1 MTEFHTVKR
10 IDNSRVVRWTAPRR
24 LRACAR
30 LVGLGSVLAAV
41 ALLYAWQHFQCIQM
55 SYQLE
60 GLKAAQAQA
69 AELNQRLRMED
80 SALRSPGRIDAI
92 ARQQL
97 GLASPRANQLAP
109 SQGPADAVL
118 AQARRTSSASAQ

>member
-1 MTEFHTVKR
+1 MTEFHTRKR

-30 LVGLGSVLAAV
+30 LVGLGSLLAAV

-60 GLKAAQAQA
+60 ALKASQAQA
-69 AELNQRLRMED
+69 AELNQRLHMED
-80 SALRSPGRIDAI
+80 SALRSPGRIDGI

-97 GLASPRANQLAP
+97 GLISPKASQLAP
-109 SQGPADAVL
+109 SQGPADAIL

>member
-1 MTEFHTVKR
+1 VTEFHTVKK

-30 LVGLGSVLAAV
+30 LVGMGSLLAFV
-41 ALLYAWQHFQCIQM
+41 ALLYAWQHFQVIQM

-60 GLKAAQAQA
+60 ALKASQAQA

-97 GLASPRANQLAP
+97 GLASPKASQLAP
-109 SQGPADAVL
+109 SQGPSEAVV
-118 AQARRTSSASAQ
+118 AQARRSSSPSAQ

>member
-1 MTEFHTVKR
+1 M
-10 IDNSRVVRWTAPRR
+10 
-24 LRACAR
+24 RACAR
-30 LVGLGSVLAAV
+30 LVGMGSLLAAV

-55 SYQLE
+55 SYHLE
-60 GLKAAQAQA
+60 ALKASQAQA

-97 GLASPRANQLAP
+97 GLASPKASQLVP
-109 SQGPADAVL
+109 SQGPAEAVF
-118 AQARRTSSASAQ
+118 AQARRTSSPSAQ

>member
-30 LVGLGSVLAAV
+30 LVGMGALLAAV
-41 ALLYAWQHFQCIQM
+41 ALLYASQHFQCIQL
-55 SYQLE
+55 SCQLE
-60 GLKAAQAQA
+60 SLKAARDQA

-80 SALRSPGRIDAI
+80 SALRSPGRIDTI

-97 GLASPRANQLAP
+97 GLASPKASQLAP
-109 SQGPADAVL
+109 SQGPAEAVL
-118 AQARRTSSASAQ
+118 AQAQRVSSPSAQ

>member
-10 IDNSRVVRWTAPRR
+10 IDNSRVARWTAPRR

-30 LVGLGSVLAAV
+30 LVGMGGLLAAV
-41 ALLYAWQHFQCIQM
+41 ALLYASQHFQCIQL

-60 GLKAAQAQA
+60 SLKAARDQA

-92 ARQQL
+92 AREQL
-97 GLASPRANQLAP
+97 GLASPKASQLAP
-109 SQGPADAVL
+109 SQGPAEAVL
-118 AQARRTSSASAQ
+118 AQARRVSSPSAQ

>member
-30 LVGLGSVLAAV
+30 MVGMGSLLALV
-41 ALLYAWQHFQCIQM
+41 ALLYAWQHFQVIQM

-60 GLKAAQAQA
+60 ALKASQAQA

-80 SALRSPGRIDAI
+80 STLRSPGRIAAI
-92 ARQQL
+92 ALQQL
-97 GLASPRANQLAP
+97 GLASPKASQLAP

-118 AQARRTSSASAQ
+118 AQARRNSSPSAQ

>member
-1 MTEFHTVKR
+1 VTEFHTVKR

-30 LVGLGSVLAAV
+30 LVGLGSLLAAV
-41 ALLYAWQHFQCIQM
+41 ALLYAWQHFQVIQM

-60 GLKAAQAQA
+60 SLKAAQAQS

-80 SALRSPGRIDAI
+80 SALRSPGRIDTI
-92 ARQQL
+92 ARLQL
-97 GLASPRANQLAP
+97 GFTSPKANQVAP
-109 SQGPADAVL
+109 SQGPTEAVL
-118 AQARRTSSASAQ
+118 AQARRTSSPSAQ